1 MLPLWNLK
9 QRLFNLV
16 THVYV
21 SSPFDKLWQQMP
33 LWQNFDGTL
42 EIYLIIFILSEA
54 SGRIDEYVEAAQR
67 GYVKLISNPGD

>member
-1 MLPLWNLK
+1 
-9 QRLFNLV
+9 
-16 THVYV
+16 
-21 SSPFDKLWQQMP
+21 MP

-67 GYVKLISNPGD
+67 GYVNLISNPGD